1 MPESPA
7 DAIVRNLIESLER
20 LRRDLDRM
28 ELWTAALDRFQ
39 HPIPDYRPDDQH
51 LLDPLSE
58 DRRRRT
64 GA

>member
-1 MPESPA
+1 
-7 DAIVRNLIESLER
+7 
-20 LRRDLDRM
+20 M